1 MSLAAENLNFQKKL
15 AAITTLLFAVKVIA
29 WVFTHSVA
37 ILTDTL
43 EYTINVVAGFIS
55 LYSLYLSA
63 QPRDENHPYG
73 HGKAEFVSAAVE
85 GILMV
90 VSCVVIVYEAI
101 DNLLFRPHTF
111 HKLDYGIYLVAITA
125 AVNFV
130 AGYYAIRK
138 GEKNGVMTLI
148 ATGKHMQSDTY
159 GTIGIVAG
167 LIIMYFTRLAWI
179 DSVIS
184 LVFAVV
190 IFISGYKVL
199 RSSIAGIM
207 DEADR
212 ELLKNV
218 VQYLDEHR
226 RENWMDIHNLRIIKY
241 GSILH
246 LDCHAT
252 IPWYFNINEGHNEVK
267 ELEDMTRE
275 NFGEH
280 VEMFVHT
287 DGCLPTSCP
296 ICIKHDC
303 TVRQHELVKRIEWT
317 VENVS
322 TNSKHSAQTLVN
334 APKLL

>member
-1 MSLAAENLNFQKKL
+1 MSLAKENLDFQKKL
-15 AAITTLLFAVKVIA
+15 AAVTTLLFILKVAA
-29 WVFTHSVA
+29 WAFTHSVA

-43 EYTINVVAGFIS
+43 EYTINVIAGFIS

-63 QPRDENHPYG
+63 IPRDENHPYG
-73 HGKAEFVSAAVE
+73 HGKAEFVSAAAE
-85 GILMV
+85 GVMMV
-90 VSCVVIVYEAI
+90 VSCFIILYEAV

-111 HKLDYGIYLVAITA
+111 HKLDYGIWLVGATA
-125 AVNFV
+125 VVNYIM
-130 AGYYAIRK
+130 GYYAVRK
-138 GEKNGVMTLI
+138 GEKNNVLTLV

-159 GTIGIVAG
+159 GTGGIIAG
-167 LIIMYFTRLAWI
+167 LVVLYFTGWGWI

-184 LVFAVV
+184 MVFAVI
-190 IFISGYKVL
+190 IFLSGYKVL

-207 DEADR
+207 DEADK
-212 ELLKNV
+212 ELLKTV
-218 VQYLDEHR
+218 VEYLNKHR

-252 IPWYFNINEGHNEVK
+252 IPWYFNINEGHTEVK
-267 ELEDMTRE
+267 ELEDMIRE

-303 TVRQHELVKRIEWT
+303 HVRQHELVKQIEWN
-317 VENVS
+317 VANVS
-322 TNSKHSAQTLVN
+322 TNSKHSV
-334 APKLL
+334 KMIGSEG

>member
-1 MSLAAENLNFQKKL
+1 MSLAKENLNYQARL
-15 AAITTLLFAVKVIA
+15 AIITTLLFVVKIVA
-29 WVFTHSVA
+29 WAFTHSVA

-63 QPRDENHPYG
+63 QPRDANHPYG
-73 HGKAEFVSAAVE
+73 HGKAEFLSAAAE

-90 VSCVVIVYEAI
+90 LSCGIIIYEAV

-111 HKLDYGIYLVAITA
+111 HKLDYGIWLVAGTAVINYIT
-125 AVNFV
+125 
-130 AGYYAIRK
+130 GYYAVQK
-138 GEKNGVMTLI
+138 GTKNSVLTLV
-148 ATGKHMQSDTY
+148 ATGRHMQSDTY
-159 GTIGIVAG
+159 GTVGILAG
-167 LIIMYFTRLAWI
+167 LVILYFTHWVWI
-179 DSVIS
+179 DSVVS

-218 VQYLDEHR
+218 VAYLDDHR
-226 RENWMDIHNLRIIKY
+226 RQNWMDIHNLRIIKY

-246 LDCHAT
+246 LDCHVT
-252 IPWYFNINEGHNEVK
+252 IPWYFNINQGHEEVK
-267 ELEDMTRE
+267 ALEDMTRV

-280 VEMFVHT
+280 VELFVHT

-296 ICIKHDC
+296 VCIKQDC
-303 TVRQHELVKRIEWT
+303 DVRQHELVRRIEWT

-322 TNSKHSAQTLVN
+322 HNSKHTLNVD
-334 APKLL
+334 

>member
-1 MSLAAENLNFQKKL
+1 MTMSVAKENFNFQVRL
-15 AAITTLLFAVKVIA
+15 AVITTAIFAVKIA
-29 WVFTHSVA
+29 AWAFTHSVA

-73 HGKAEFVSAAVE
+73 HGKAEFLSAAAE

-90 VSCVVIVYEAI
+90 LSCVIIVYEAI
-101 DNLLFRPHTF
+101 DNLFFRPHTF
-111 HKLDYGIYLVAITA
+111 HKLDYGIWLVAVTALVNYIT
-125 AVNFV
+125 
-130 AGYYAIRK
+130 GYYAIRK
-138 GEKNGVMTLI
+138 GKQNNVLTLI

-167 LIIMYFTRLAWI
+167 LIVLYFTHWAWV

-184 LVFAVV
+184 LAFAII
-190 IFISGYKVL
+190 IFVSGYKVL

-218 VQYLDEHR
+218 VAYLDTHR

-246 LDCHAT
+246 LDCHVT
-252 IPWYFNINEGHNEVK
+252 IPWYFNINQGHEEVK
-267 ELEDMTRE
+267 ALEEMIRV

-280 VEMFVHT
+280 VELFVHT

-296 ICIKHDC
+296 VCIKHDC
-303 TVRQHELVKRIEWT
+303 AVRQHELVKRIEWT

-322 TNSKHSAQTLVN
+322 FNSKHTLKVD
-334 APKLL
+334 

>member
-1 MSLAAENLNFQKKL
+1 MSVAKENFRFQVRLAI
-15 AAITTLLFAVKVIA
+15 ITSVLFLVKIVA
-29 WVFTHSVA
+29 WAFTHSVA

-73 HGKAEFVSAAVE
+73 HGKAEFLSAAAE
-85 GILMV
+85 GAMMV
-90 VSCVVIVYEAI
+90 VSSFIILYEAI
-101 DNLLFRPHTF
+101 DNLLFRPHSF
-111 HKLDYGIYLVAITA
+111 HKLDYGIGLVAISA
-125 AVNFV
+125 VINFIAGAYAVNR
-130 AGYYAIRK
+130 GK
-138 GEKNGVMTLI
+138 KNNVLTLI

-167 LIIMYFTRLAWI
+167 LILLYFTNWGWV
-179 DSVIS
+179 DSAIS

-207 DEADR
+207 DEADE
-212 ELLKNV
+212 ELLKNIV
-218 VQYLDEHR
+218 AYLDEHR

-246 LDCHAT
+246 LDCHVT
-252 IPWYFNINEGHNEVK
+252 IPWYFNIHQGHDEVK
-267 ELEDMTRE
+267 ALEEMTRV

-280 VEMFVHT
+280 VELFVHT
-287 DGCLPTSCP
+287 DGCLPISCP
-296 ICIKHDC
+296 VCIKRGCD
-303 TVRQHELVKRIEWT
+303 VRQHELVRRIEWT

-322 TNSKHSAQTLVN
+322 YNSKHTIN
-334 APKLL
+334 APNATA